1 MKKTIIS
8 ISIIFVLFLSFAISM
23 AGDHPTKKEVVSFVK
38 EGAAYTKKHGKAAFL
53 KEIMNDNGNFK
64 RGELYFY
71 AYDFEGTVLS
81 HGSNPKLVGKNL
93 INFEDKTGF
102 KLIAALRDTAAAGG
116 GWVEYYWENPVSKK
130 MEKKIGY
137 VVKLDGTCWFGSG
150 TYVPE

>member
-1 MKKTIIS
+1 MKKAIIS
-8 ISIIFVLFLSFAISM
+8 ITIIFVLFLSFAISM
-23 AGDHPTKKEVVSFVK
+23 AADHPTKKEVVSFVK
-38 EGAAYTKKHGKAAFL
+38 EGAAYAKKHGKTAFL

-81 HGSNPKLVGKNL
+81 HGGNPKLVGENL
-93 INFEDKTGF
+93 IDFEDKTGF
-102 KLIAALRDTAAAGG
+102 KLIAALRHTAAAGG

-130 MEKKIGY
+130 IEKKIGY
-137 VVKLDGTCWFGSG
+137 VVKLDDTCWFGSG